1 MERKYEGM
9 FLIRLRVREQDLAS
23 GAKDVGPE
31 VVAEEIKNTIV
42 SNGGEILEDEV
53 WSRRRKL
60 AYEIDHETEAMYYR
74 VVAKMDTSV
83 VNKVRD
89 LFRINDRIL
98 RFVFFAINEKEEKER

>member
-9 FLIRLRVREQDLAS
+9 FLIRLRVREQDLSA
-23 GAKDVGPE
+23 GAEDVSPE
-31 VVAEEIKNTIV
+31 AVAEEIKKTLID
-42 SNGGEILEDEV
+42 NGAEVIEEEV
-53 WSRRRKL
+53 WDKRRRL

-74 VVAKMDTSV
+74 IVVKMQPSV

-98 RFVFFAINEKEEKER
+98 RFVFFALKDKTKEN

>member
-9 FLIRLRVREQDLAS
+9 FLIRLRVREQDLAA
-23 GAKDVGPE
+23 GAQDISPE
-31 VVAEEIKNTIV
+31 AVAEEIKKVLID
-42 SNGGEILEDEV
+42 NGAEVIEDEV
-53 WSRRRKL
+53 WDKRRKL

-74 VVAKMDTSV
+74 IVVKMNSSV

-98 RFVFFAINEKEEKER
+98 RFVFFALKDKAKKN

>member
-9 FLIRLRVREQDLAS
+9 FLIRLRVREQDLAA

-31 VVAEEIKNTIV
+31 AVVDDIKNLIV
-42 SNGGEILEDEV
+42 SNGGEIVEDEI
-53 WSRRRKL
+53 WDKRRKL

-74 VVAKMDTSV
+74 IVVKMDSSV

-98 RFVFFAINEKEEKER
+98 RFVFFGINEKEEKG

>member
-9 FLIRLRVREQDLAS
+9 FLIRLRVREQDLAA

-31 VVAEEIKNTIV
+31 AVVEDIKNLIV
-42 SNGGEILEDEV
+42 SNGGEIVEDEI
-53 WSRRRKL
+53 WDKRRKL

-74 VVAKMDTSV
+74 IVVKMDSSV

-98 RFVFFAINEKEEKER
+98 RFVFFGINEKEEKG